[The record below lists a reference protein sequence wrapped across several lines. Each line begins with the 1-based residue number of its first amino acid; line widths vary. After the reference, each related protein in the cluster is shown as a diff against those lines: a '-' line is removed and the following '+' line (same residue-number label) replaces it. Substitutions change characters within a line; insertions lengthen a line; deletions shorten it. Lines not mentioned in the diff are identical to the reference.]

1 LGEKEMNLFV
11 AMPFAKEFDDVYTA
25 IRRAAENLSLDTT
38 RVDELYEP
46 GPIIQQIFR
55 GIAESDFVVAEI
67 SSKNPNVYYEVGLA
81 HCVRKPTLLLAN
93 KEAISGIPF
102 DVRHN
107 RVLVYDKNNISQ
119 LEEALKRHFEY
130 FIHHLSPKGSP
141 PPLNEYLHELGS
153 GPQLGREIIR
163 RHVEEVAKEYK
174 LTNAKVIEEN
184 FLPEEGYLITVGDA
198 FGEKV
203 VFLIDVNGIL
213 RRTKQIH

>member
-1 LGEKEMNLFV
+1 MNLFV
-11 AMPFAKEFDDVYTA
+11 AMPFAKEFDGVYTA
-25 IRRAAENLSLDTT
+25 IKHASENLGLDTT

-67 SSKNPNVYYEVGLA
+67 SSKNANVYYEVGLA

-93 KEAISGIPF
+93 KETINEIPF

-107 RVLVYDKNNISQ
+107 RLLVYDKNNIGQ
-119 LEEALKRHFEY
+119 LEETLTRHFKY
-130 FIHHLSPKGSP
+130 FINHLSPKGSP
-141 PPLNEYLHELGS
+141 PPLDQYLYELGS
-153 GPQLGREIIR
+153 TPQIGRDIIR
-163 RHVEEVAKEYK
+163 RHVEEVTKEYK

-184 FLPEEGYLITVGDA
+184 FLPGEGYLITVGDA
-198 FGEKV
+198 FGEKI
-203 VFLIDVNGIL
+203 VFMIDVNGIR